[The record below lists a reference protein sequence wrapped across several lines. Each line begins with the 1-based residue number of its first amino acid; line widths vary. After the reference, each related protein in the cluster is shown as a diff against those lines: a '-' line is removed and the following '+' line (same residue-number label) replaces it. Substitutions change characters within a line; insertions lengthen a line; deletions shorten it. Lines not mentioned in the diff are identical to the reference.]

1 MRDKS
6 HDAGFDATAM
16 AVLAVLLMAA
26 IILGI
31 LFKLWAAT
39 GAG

>member
-6 HDAGFDATAM
+6 HDAGLDPVLM
-16 AVLAVLLMAA
+16 ALLAIVLMAA
-26 IILGI
+26 IVLGI

-39 GAG
+39 GLG